1 MKRLFLLRHAKSSWD
16 DPDMAD
22 RDRPLNARGLRDAP
36 RMAAY
41 MASHGYAP
49 DIALC
54 SPSVRTRETLDAL
67 IPAVGEFPISY
78 PEALYLAPPDTIRAL
93 IADLDDNYSAA
104 LVVGHNPGMGTLAA
118 QITDF
123 EELEDAR
130 QVNKFPTAALAVY
143 ETDAETW
150 QTAMAA
156 RLKLI
161 DFMTPKA
168 LP

>member
-16 DPDMAD
+16 DPQMAD
-22 RDRPLNARGLRDAP
+22 RDRPLNARGMRDAP

-41 MASHGYAP
+41 MHSKGYKP
-49 DIALC
+49 DVALC
-54 SPSVRTRETLDAL
+54 SPATRTRET
-67 IPAVGEFPISY
+67 IEAVTPVIGEFPISY
-78 PEALYLAPPDTIRAL
+78 PEALYLAEAEKMRSL
-93 IADLDDNYSAA
+93 IAGLDDEYEAA
-104 LVVGHNPGMGTLAA
+104 LVVGHNPGIGTLAS

-123 EELEDAR
+123 ESLEEAR
-130 QVNKFPTAALAVY
+130 HVNKFPTAALAIF
-143 ETDAETW
+143 ESDADDW
-150 QTAMAA
+150 QTALAG